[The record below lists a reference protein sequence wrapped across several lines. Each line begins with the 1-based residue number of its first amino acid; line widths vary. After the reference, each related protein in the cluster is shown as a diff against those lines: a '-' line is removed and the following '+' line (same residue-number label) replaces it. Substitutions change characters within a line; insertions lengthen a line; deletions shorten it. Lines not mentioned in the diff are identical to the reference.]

1 MKQRLLGD
9 AVRYTL
15 ANLVSRGAQL
25 VALLLLPYFLSP
37 SEYGVIGLVAAVAA
51 FVAIVAPLEV
61 TQGLARHFAT
71 ASNEEK
77 LVLAATAWWFTLAM
91 LCTLGVIG
99 VVFANTISLNLF
111 AGEITPATVRVAIGF
126 VVVNTLIYFL
136 QSQCRWEFRVTEY
149 AIVSI
154 SYFVGTSVLAIF
166 LAATSDDA
174 LMGALIG
181 QALGG
186 AVVVAASA
194 WGLRN
199 SLSGTYSGKALSKML
214 NFGLPLVPA
223 SIALILST
231 YAARLILNDYG
242 GLFHVGLYTYA
253 SQIALVPTFAIIG
266 IQAALTPLVM
276 AHHAEHGTPATI
288 ARLFEGFV
296 AVAGLIC
303 ATFGV
308 MARPV
313 LQIIADP
320 AYVDAAPLV
329 AILAPALLMLQIY
342 IFSPGFAIAKRTR
355 LQMIVTIISAG
366 IGLTL
371 TLLLTAG
378 FGIFGAAWA
387 ALGGGLVFASLWFMV
402 SGRFYPIPFRWG
414 RIAGFVFLWAL
425 VIALDIIVVGRFSS
439 VGAGLLTKIGLLVAL
454 LISIPALKLISLT
467 DSWIFRLK

>member
-51 FVAIVAPLEV
+51 FVAIIAPLEV
-61 TQGLARHFAT
+61 TQGLARHYAT

-99 VVFANTISLNLF
+99 VAFANTISLGLF
-111 AGEITPATVRVAIGF
+111 AGEISPAIVRVAIVF

-136 QSQCRWEFRVTEY
+136 QSQCRWEFRVISY

-166 LAATSDDA
+166 LAATSNDP
-174 LMGALIG
+174 LMGALVG
-181 QALGG
+181 QVLGG
-186 AVVVAASA
+186 AIVVIASA
-194 WGLRN
+194 WALRD
-199 SLSGTYSGKALSKML
+199 SLFGTYSGKALRKML
-214 NFGLPLVPA
+214 SFGLPLVPA

-231 YAARLILNDYG
+231 YAGRIILKDYG

-253 SQIALVPTFAIIG
+253 SQIALIPTFAIIG

-276 AHHAEHGTPATI
+276 AHHAEPGTPATI

-303 ATFGV
+303 AAFGV

-320 AYVDAAPLV
+320 AYIDAALLV
-329 AILAPALLMLQIY
+329 AILAPALLLLQIY
-342 IFSPGFAIAKRTR
+342 IFSPGFAIAERTR

-371 TLLLTAG
+371 TLLLTAW

-387 ALGGGLVFASLWFMV
+387 ALGGGIVFASLWFIV

-414 RIAGFVFLWAL
+414 RISGFVLLWAL
-425 VIALDIIVVGRFSS
+425 VIVVDIILAGRFSTIG
-439 VGAGLLTKIGLLVAL
+439 VGLLAKSGLLVAL
-454 LISIPALKLISLT
+454 FISIPALKLICLK
-467 DSWIFRLK
+467 DIRLFRFR